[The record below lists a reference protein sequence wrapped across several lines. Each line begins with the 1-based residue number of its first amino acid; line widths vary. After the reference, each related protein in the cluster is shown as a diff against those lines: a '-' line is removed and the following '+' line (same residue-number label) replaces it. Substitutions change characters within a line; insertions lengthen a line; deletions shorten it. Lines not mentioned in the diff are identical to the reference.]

1 MSPALE
7 PLLVPSWRS
16 VSPCLS
22 PSTPM
27 RDMAWLHPQR
37 EMRRENRSKV
47 FADGGELRLGEEP
60 AVEAGPADGE
70 DVPRATVRALHQ
82 LRGRWAS
89 PAACT
94 GVGQLP
100 CGSRLRGGSLSLWHR
115 NKSRREPL
123 ARASF
128 ALQKMLAGRL
138 SFLVISCH
146 QRSPALSL
154 GTGGDPA
161 AVWWM
166 LYTLGGL
173 LPSPGCCGPSASPA
187 LLKMYVSMN
196 YSHQC
201 FAFSCSFPVW
211 PPLGLLL
218 FLGTHSWGADIP
230 LCV

>member
-1 MSPALE
+1 M

-16 VSPCLS
+16 VSLCLS
-22 PSTPM
+22 PSTPT
-27 RDMAWLHPQR
+27 RDVAWLHPRR
-37 EMRRENRSKV
+37 EMRRENCSKV
-47 FADGGELRLGEEP
+47 FAGGGELGLGEEP

-70 DVPRATVRALHQ
+70 EVPRATARALHQ

-115 NKSRREPL
+115 NESRREPL

-128 ALQKMLAGRL
+128 ALQKMLAGTL

-146 QRSPALSL
+146 QRSPTLSL

-173 LPSPGCCGPSASPA
+173 LPSPDAAVPLPA
-187 LLKMYVSMN
+187 
-196 YSHQC
+196 
-201 FAFSCSFPVW
+201 
-211 PPLGLLL
+211 
-218 FLGTHSWGADIP
+218 P
-230 LCV
+230 LC